1 MFPPTTDCPSQ
12 VAVVTKMQP
21 VRNNGCYDTIVRV
34 QRFDRSFTLAG
45 GINLPK
51 IIICHGDD
59 GLQYKQVIKGND
71 DMRQDAVMQ
80 QVFQMVNRW
89 LSSDAAAR
97 ERRLHVLTYK
107 VVPLSNQSGVLEWCA
122 NTQPLGEYLVRS
134 RNPKAAHERYAP
146 NDWLASKCR
155 DLHKSKHAC
164 EYLYHIHQPR
174 LRGVYVPCMRMVHS
188 TRVSSHTAHT
198 RAPTPSCYVPLH
210 AFHLIT
216 QMPNLTA
223 QRWRS

>member
-1 MFPPTTDCPSQ
+1 MNVQEHKNEPKRYKDKFSLCKLPNIGEVSGCFGHKLACCVSTEYLDCPSQ

-34 QRFDRSFTLAG
+34 RGFDRSFTLAG

-51 IIICHGDD
+51 IINCHGDD

-71 DMRQDAVMQ
+71 DMRQDAVLQ

-146 NDWLASKCR
+146 NDWLAAKCR
-155 DLHKSKHAC
+155 ELHKCKHTC
-164 EYLYHIHQPR
+164 VYLHHTHQPC
-174 LRGVYVPCMRMVHS
+174 L
-188 TRVSSHTAHT
+188 
-198 RAPTPSCYVPLH
+198 
-210 AFHLIT
+210 
-216 QMPNLTA
+216 
-223 QRWRS
+223 